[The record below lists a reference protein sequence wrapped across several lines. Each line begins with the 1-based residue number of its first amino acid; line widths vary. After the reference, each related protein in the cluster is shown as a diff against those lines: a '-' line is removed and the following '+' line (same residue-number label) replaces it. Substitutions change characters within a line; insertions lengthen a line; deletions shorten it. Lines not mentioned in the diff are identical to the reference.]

1 MEISTLFFL
10 PFSFTL
16 IVSWCE
22 KPVKNPQG
30 GGLADQAAE
39 SSLCERAEDPEM
51 IPSLGCLRE
60 QADFQ
65 KSQLW

>member
-1 MEISTLFFL
+1 M
-10 PFSFTL
+10 
-16 IVSWCE
+16 
-22 KPVKNPQG
+22 KNPQG

-51 IPSLGCLRE
+51 ILSLSCLRE